1 MNFLKTVLAVIV
13 GFFITLSIA
22 LLALIGIASTFA
34 PKEETFVVKDN
45 AILELNFTEPVYEYG
60 SPMRIKDF
68 DYEIA
73 EENTLPAIL
82 RAIKYAQTDTHIKGI
97 VLGST
102 QGIKGKTHLADI
114 RRAVEDFKTSGKFVY
129 AFSEGASQYDYYLQ
143 SVADSVFVGTLGSVE
158 VQGLSA
164 EVLYYKDLQ
173 EKSGVHMEVFR
184 HGKYKSAVE
193 PFLENTMSE
202 ANREQIT
209 SYLRSLWNSYAEAV
223 SSSRNLSHSELDQIA
238 DSLWGRTPELA
249 LKHHLVDR
257 ITFRD
262 EFEESVCKAAK
273 CKEESDLQWVPIEK
287 YTEKVTLERK
297 KNLYKE
303 LKKDKKIAVIFCDGE
318 IVDGKS
324 APDKV
329 GNETI
334 IEALRNARKD
344 KRIKAIVLRVNS
356 PGGSGVASELIHR
369 EITLT
374 QKEKPVYASMGNVAA
389 SGGYY
394 ISCNATR
401 IFADAQTLTGSIG
414 VFGLVPNF
422 RELAQQWGV
431 HSQQVQTH
439 SHALTYSLFEK
450 TPEKTRQVITEG
462 IETFYK
468 KFVQRVA
475 EGRHM
480 TWEQVDAI
488 AQGRVWTGQ
497 EALQKGLIDHIG
509 SLKETIAY
517 AAKENKLNEND
528 YTLVAYPVI
537 EVDFAD
543 YMKKTFRA
551 SSQAE
556 LKAMLQEEIGK
567 ELYEQLQRTKNMIPA
582 SRAFLQARMPY
593 EVSVK

>member
-22 LLALIGIASTFA
+22 LFALIGIASTFA

-60 SPMRIKDF
+60 APMRVKDF

-73 EENTLPAIL
+73 QENTLQAIL
-82 RAIKYAQTDTHIKGI
+82 RAIKHAQEDPHIKGI

-102 QGIKGKTHLADI
+102 EGVEGKTHLTDI
-114 RRAVEDFKTSGKFVY
+114 RHAVEDFKKSGKFVY

-143 SVADSVFVGTLGSVE
+143 SAADSVFVGTLGSVE

-173 EKSGVHMEVFR
+173 EKSGVHMEIFR

-193 PFLENTMSE
+193 PFLENTMSD

-223 SSSRNLSHSELDQIA
+223 SSSRGLSLSELDQVA

-249 LKHHLVDR
+249 LQHHLVDR
-257 ITFRD
+257 IAFRD
-262 EFEESVCKAAK
+262 QFEESVRKASK
-273 CKEESDLQWVPIEK
+273 CKEVNDLQWVPIEK
-287 YTEKVTLERK
+287 YTEKVTLDRK

-303 LKKDKKIAVIFCDGE
+303 IKNDKIAVIFCDGE
-318 IVDGKS
+318 IIEGQS
-324 APDKV
+324 TAGKV
-329 GNETI
+329 GHETI
-334 IEALRNARKD
+334 IKALRDARED
-344 KRIKAIVLRVNS
+344 KRVKAIVLRVNS
-356 PGGSGVASELIHR
+356 PGGSGLASELIHR

-374 QKEKPVYASMGNVAA
+374 QKKKPVYASMGNVAA

-401 IFADAQTLTGSIG
+401 IFADRQTLTGSIG
-414 VFGLVPNF
+414 VFGVVPNLS
-422 RELAQQWGV
+422 ELAQRWGV
-431 HSQQVQTH
+431 HSQQVSTH
-439 SHALTYSLFEK
+439 PYALSYSLFEK

-475 EGRHM
+475 DGRHM
-480 TWEQVDAI
+480 SWEEVDAL

-497 EALQKGLIDHIG
+497 EALEKGLVDEIG
-509 SLKETIAY
+509 SLRESIAY
-517 AAKENKLNEND
+517 AAKEQKLSEGK
-528 YTLVAYPVI
+528 YLPVAYPVI
-537 EVDFAD
+537 EVNFMD
-543 YMKKTFRA
+543 YMKQRFRA

-556 LKAMLQEEIGK
+556 LKMLLQEEIGK
-567 ELYEQLQRTKNMIPA
+567 ELYEQLQHTKQALPA
-582 SRAFLQARMPY
+582 SGAFLQAKMPY
-593 EVSVK
+593 QVRIR